1 MSINSV
7 NGMKR
12 QAVQFRGSQQ
22 QDEQAKNNNRGVKVA
37 AGTVAGAAT
46 GAGIGAVATTGKDTR
61 VNNVT
66 EQFKK
71 FMTENN
77 LNELT
82 IKAEE
87 NGGAN
92 ITTKGIEDTV
102 KTAAKDLKESIGKLF
117 KPKTE
122 LSGVFKEVVKNGT
135 AGTAGTTEK
144 TFELVNSQAANVGE
158 KVVGTARAR
167 NALIGGVIGALAGLC
182 ALLLATRA
190 KKAPEEDQQ

>member
-135 AGTAGTTEK
+135 TGTTEK

-167 NALIGGVIGALAGLC
+167 NALIGCVIGALAGLG